1 MSRFLT
7 TIPSNTG
14 FVNLGLVETYPTGGG
29 GPTADGPR
37 AYFGSAPRRA
47 EQGDI
52 LNNLLVLLVMDLNQ
66 NKM

>member
-29 GPTADGPR
+29 GPTAYGPTS
-37 AYFGSAPRRA
+37 YFGSDPKPA
-47 EQGDI
+47 EQGDN
-52 LNNLLVLLVMDLNQ
+52 LNIR
-66 NKM
+66 